1 MRVFQGGSIRV
12 EFFTNVSDFIEFM
25 VGHRLFD
32 ENFRLRYKRL
42 IFRYREDAYATWV
55 FDSFLGNI
63 AVIKFRKRGNK
74 KQWTY
79 VEL

>member
-1 MRVFQGGSIRV
+1 MRVFRGGSIRV

-42 IFRYREDAYATWV
+42 I
-55 FDSFLGNI
+55 